1 MEAPAHS
8 LLLRSCSPAAVVLR
22 LSVNVGQSVSD
33 SHGCHH
39 VDSSLLSGPGWM
51 DGWMDECNTGARPPR
66 RAPPRSHSLG
76 QLRRHAL
83 PCLDGPCPYVYI
95 VCVVAFDAG
104 PASREKSQQ
113 SVGHACYF
121 AWLPRRR
128 WHGDGGA
135 RPRPE
140 AHTHTQTHTPRIHT
154 STHTHIHNCC
164 CCSSKLHPT
173 SESMPSST
181 QHPSPSHHLPTGG
194 DAESTHAP
202 RTSWTAPAQYVPT
215 HVLHTTS
222 RRASCVFRT
231 VTLAQLSQSTAAP
244 VSRPSLHHSVSSHLG
259 GTAQQ
264 HAPGQTFTPPRSP
277 PRLPP
282 DAAPC
287 AWALYRPAT
296 WFLATSSARRGRH
309 DASQPAPASV
319 GLFGASTPGFASPSS
334 RRVRAAVPPT
344 AHIRT
349 S

>member
-1 MEAPAHS
+1 M
-8 LLLRSCSPAAVVLR
+8 
-22 LSVNVGQSVSD
+22 SVSRSVTATD
-33 SHGCHH
+33 AIMLIHP
-39 VDSSLLSGPGWM
+39 SSLGRVGWM
-51 DGWMDECNTGARPPR
+51 DGWMNATPAHARRAEHLLARTVSASSAAMRCPAWTDPVHMCTSYVLLHSTRAPRRVKSRSSRSATLVILLGCHDDDGMETGARDQGR
-66 RAPPRSHSLG
+66 R
-76 QLRRHAL
+76 
-83 PCLDGPCPYVYI
+83 
-95 VCVVAFDAG
+95 
-104 PASREKSQQ
+104 
-113 SVGHACYF
+113 
-121 AWLPRRR
+121 
-128 WHGDGGA
+128 
-135 RPRPE
+135 
-140 AHTHTQTHTPRIHT
+140 HTHTHRHILRAYIRVHTHTYT
-154 STHTHIHNCC
+154 TAAAALANCIQLVNLC
-164 CCSSKLHPT
+164 RRQRNHGA
-173 SESMPSST
+173 PSV
-181 QHPSPSHHLPTGG
+181 PSHHLPTGG

-215 HVLHTTS
+215 HVLRTTS

-231 VTLAQLSQSTAAP
+231 VTLATLSQSTAAP

-287 AWALYRPAT
+287 AWALYQPAT

-344 AHIRT
+344 PHIRT

>member
-164 CCSSKLHPT
+164 CCSRKLHPT

-181 QHPSPSHHLPTGG
+181 Q
-194 DAESTHAP
+194 P
-202 RTSWTAPAQYVPT
+202 RGTI
-215 HVLHTTS
+215 
-222 RRASCVFRT
+222 
-231 VTLAQLSQSTAAP
+231 
-244 VSRPSLHHSVSSHLG
+244 RP
-259 GTAQQ
+259 
-264 HAPGQTFTPPRSP
+264 
-277 PRLPP
+277 
-282 DAAPC
+282 
-287 AWALYRPAT
+287 
-296 WFLATSSARRGRH
+296 
-309 DASQPAPASV
+309 
-319 GLFGASTPGFASPSS
+319 
-334 RRVRAAVPPT
+334 PPT
-344 AHIRT
+344 TCRREETQRART
-349 S
+349 HLAPLGQPQHNTYLRMYFILLPVVLRACSVP